1 VYHIVQRILLILF
14 ALSVVL
20 FCVGFYQTR
29 GLRDSDGPT
38 ITMEEMA
45 AASEGED
52 GMAVSGGMA
61 GEGMSSAG
69 MHGVG

>member
-1 VYHIVQRILLILF
+1 MK
-14 ALSVVL
+14 
-20 FCVGFYQTR
+20 GGT
-29 GLRDSDGPT
+29 PT